1 MRAAFLPL
9 FSALFPFLSSSPS
22 LSLLNRAVAASAPA
36 QSTCPA
42 LALLLFLAKLHDDC
56 IANIFFF
63 NFQAFRAKVRL
74 QSVAAGERNA
84 YGAHSEMLGVIM
96 LALC

>member
-42 LALLLFLAKLHDDC
+42 LALLVFLAKLHDDR
-56 IANIFFF
+56 IANMFVSIFKPFV
-63 NFQAFRAKVRL
+63 QK
-74 QSVAAGERNA
+74 
-84 YGAHSEMLGVIM
+84 
-96 LALC
+96 